1 MKVLLIH
8 HRFARMG
15 GLEQRLFNYIE
26 YFQSIGA
33 EVHVACRK
41 VNKKQIPRGVKVH
54 TFPVFPFPS
63 YSKRYRFNE
72 QLKKWNKPHFDFE
85 LSLERTSIQKNVLAP
100 SNHKG
105 YLKALGKTT
114 LSKDDELQISLDEQ
128 AFKSSEHIFACSE
141 MIKNELID
149 LYQIPQD
156 KISVVYPPYNFS
168 NRVENFKD
176 QKYWQS
182 YFKLPENNIY
192 HLFISTSHERK
203 GLPLLLEIF
212 KELQSTNHKLLVVG
226 HPSKSNLSNVIDLGY
241 LKNTSPAISACD
253 QLLHPAI
260 YEPFGQI
267 IVEALAHNKPV
278 FVSPNVG
285 AKEIL
290 SQQFIASSFSKDEW
304 KNKILQFLRNNST
317 YKNIQLEE
325 TKFSISHHLKT
336 ILTLK

>member
-41 VNKKQIPRGVKVH
+41 VNRAQVPKGVIVH
-54 TFPVFPFPS
+54 TFPVIPFPS
-63 YSKRYRFNE
+63 IYKRYRFNE
-72 QLKKWNKPHFDFE
+72 RLKKWKKPHFDFE

-105 YLKALGKTT
+105 YLKALGKTALT
-114 LSKDDELQISLDEQ
+114 KDDLLQISLDEQ
-128 AFKSSEHIFACSE
+128 AFATSEKIFACSS

-149 LYQIPQD
+149 LYQIPAD
-156 KISVVYPPYNFS
+156 KIKVVYPPYNFS
-168 NRVENFKD
+168 KRVKNYQD
-176 QKYWQS
+176 QTFWQNH
-182 YFKLPENNIY
+182 FNLPANKIY

-212 KELQSTNHKLLVVG
+212 KNLENTQHVLLVAG
-226 HPSKSNLSNVIDLGY
+226 HPSHANMKNVIDLGY
-241 LKNTSPAISACD
+241 LENTSPALSACD
-253 QLLHPAI
+253 TLVHPAI

-267 IVEALAHNKPV
+267 VTEALAHNKTII
-278 FVSPNVG
+278 VSTNVG

-290 SQQFIASSFSKDEW
+290 KTPPHKIISVSNKSEW
-304 KNKILQFLRNNST
+304 Q
-317 YKNIQLEE
+317 KNISLVIKDKNGKSLEDLDFFALPKHME
-325 TKFSISHHLKT
+325 EL
-336 ILTLK
+336 LD